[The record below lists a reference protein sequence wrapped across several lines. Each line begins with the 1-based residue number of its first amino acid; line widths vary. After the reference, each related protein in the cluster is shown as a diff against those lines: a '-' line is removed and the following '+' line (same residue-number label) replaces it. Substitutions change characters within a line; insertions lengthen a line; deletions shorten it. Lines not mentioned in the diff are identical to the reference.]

1 MQSMKFSMLIE
12 KVIYIF
18 IFRVYCNNEI
28 LEMFKNI
35 ERIIRLILH
44 KYETNVMI
52 QRDTAYD

>member
-1 MQSMKFSMLIE
+1 MKFSMLIE